1 MLFSKTLSAKNV
13 DKANGKLVLKRWS
26 KMSIGTKISVIFI
39 LALIVCAVFAPLIAA
54 HDPSEI
60 SLYYRTP

>member
-39 LALIVCAVFAPLIAA
+39 LARIVCAVFAPLIA
-54 HDPSEI
+54 P
-60 SLYYRTP
+60 P